1 MGEESTS
8 CVYIGSY
15 EDGKIVYEPLAM
27 NVAVDMDLGEEES
40 VDISSPLPSIQAMMG
55 EPITLSGLL
64 CRKGLRRFYK
74 VLGVPAYLRT
84 EFLFPKKKKRGTARR
99 KRKLIRYEQK
109 FRAFIKEKYGS
120 GLIGTRAT
128 QPIIDDFFIPDGA
141 IPPVDVDQAIPESE
155 FDFVVTNSTFAG
167 PAVSREEYLEKASF
181 SSPWPGPFEG
191 EEE

>member
-8 CVYIGSY
+8 CVYLGSY

-27 NVAVDMDLGEEES
+27 NVAVSMDLGEEES
-40 VDISSPLPSIQAMMG
+40 VDISSPLPSIRAMMG
-55 EPITLSGLL
+55 EPITLSALL
-64 CRKGLRRFYK
+64 CRKGMRRFYK

-99 KRKLIRYEQK
+99 KRRMKRAKQRFINFIR
-109 FRAFIKEKYGS
+109 AKYGS

-128 QPIIDDFFIPDGA
+128 QVFIDDFFIPDDVV
-141 IPPVDVDQAIPESE
+141 PPVDVDQAIPESE
-155 FDFVVTNSTFAG
+155 FEFAITNSTFAG
-167 PAVSREEYLEKASF
+167 P
-181 SSPWPGPFEG
+181 FEG

>member
-8 CVYIGSY
+8 CVYLGSY

-55 EPITLSGLL
+55 EPITLSVLL

-99 KRKLIRYEQK
+99 KRRMKRAEQSFINFIRAKYCDHDVNATRTVIDQYIISKDELP
-109 FRAFIKEKYGS
+109 AF
-120 GLIGTRAT
+120 
-128 QPIIDDFFIPDGA
+128 
-141 IPPVDVDQAIPESE
+141 V
-155 FDFVVTNSTFAG
+155 
-167 PAVSREEYLEKASF
+167 
-181 SSPWPGPFEG
+181 GPFEG
-191 EEE
+191 EED